1 MSDAEKTVSPATNE
15 TKLKKRSWRW
25 RFFRFVVVSFAA
37 LVTLFV
43 LFHAVENWRGKRAWE
58 QYRKEQEAKGVSFD
72 FNSVVPPPV
81 PDEQNFAMTPLLKPL
96 LDLNPPGF
104 HPRQK
109 DSNGVARANSI
120 SGLMPLP
127 INAAT
132 NWIHSRSWRLGN
144 RLNLEGW
151 QQDIFAST
159 NLQHRAEMSTPA
171 EDVLYALKQHDTALS
186 ELLMASQTR
195 PLSRFNVNYEE
206 ESKPAILLPHLAP
219 VKNMVEVLRMRAIAS
234 LAAGK
239 NESAFADVNLMLRLT
254 ESIESEPF
262 LISKL
267 VRIACVEMSV
277 TAIWEGLAGHSW
289 TEGQLK
295 ALQIRLSSC
304 DLIKD
309 GWHGF
314 EGERQAGNHTIE
326 FLRKYPHMMGRIGYN
341 SGGVNWPYAGGGE
354 RHWFKL
360 IPSGWFYFEQVNYN
374 TAYENFIMAA
384 ASRSKDQLDLKKLK
398 ETSKAMEREL
408 ADRNPWKAIS
418 RHRVL
423 SHLLL
428 PWVKNFAQ
436 KSVYA
441 QSTIDMAIV
450 AIGLE
455 HYYLKH
461 QGYPASLDALVPDY
475 VPVLPHDIAV
485 KSPFKYERQS
495 KEAFRLWSV
504 GWNQKDDG
512 GVLVMGTGNA
522 TVIKLEEGDWIWPRV
537 EKATA
542 AKPTAPAGAFE

>member
-1 MSDAEKTVSPATNE
+1 MSDTPTSAPASD
-15 TKLKKRSWRW
+15 TKPLPKKRSWRW
-25 RFFRFVVVSFAA
+25 RFFRFVVLGFFG

-43 LFHAVENWRGKRAWE
+43 LFHTVENWRGKRAWDK
-58 QYRKEQEAKGVSFD
+58 YRKEQEAKGVSFD
-72 FNSVVPPPV
+72 FNSIVPPPV
-81 PDEQNFAMTPLLKPL
+81 PDEKNFAMTPLLKPL
-96 LDLNPPGF
+96 LDLNPPGI
-104 HPRQK
+104 HPRQR

-127 INAAT
+127 INVAT
-132 NWIHSRSWRLGN
+132 NWLHPRSWRLGG
-144 RLNLEGW
+144 RLNLEGL

-159 NLQHRAEMSTPA
+159 NLPHRAEMSTPA
-171 EDVLYALKQHDTALS
+171 EDVLYALKQHDAALS
-186 ELLMASQTR
+186 ELFMASQSR

-219 VKNMVEVLRMRAIAS
+219 VKNIIEVLRMRAIAS

-239 NESAFADVNLMLRLT
+239 NEPAFSDVNLMLRLT
-254 ESIESEPF
+254 ESIDSEPF

-267 VRIACVEMSV
+267 VRIACIEMSV
-277 TAIWEGLAGHSW
+277 TAIWEGLVGHSW
-289 TEGQLK
+289 TEEQLK
-295 ALQIRLSSC
+295 ALQTRLSSY

-341 SGGVNWPYAGGGE
+341 SGGANWPYAAGGE
-354 RHWFKL
+354 KHWFKL

-374 TAYENFIMAA
+374 TAYVEFIMAA
-384 ASRSKDQLDLKKLK
+384 ASRTKDQVDLKKLK

-408 ADRNPWKAIS
+408 ADRNPWKAVS
-418 RHRVL
+418 KHRIL

-441 QSTIDMAIV
+441 QSTIDLAIV
-450 AIGLE
+450 AMGLE
-455 HYYLKH
+455 RYHLRH
-461 QGYPASLDALVPDY
+461 QDYPASLDALVPDY
-475 VPVLPHDIAV
+475 VLLLPQDIAV
-485 KSPFKYERQS
+485 KSPFKYERRS
-495 KEAFRLWSV
+495 KDAFSLWSV

-512 GVLVMGTGNA
+512 GVVAMGTGKA
-522 TVIKLEEGDWIWPRV
+522 TVIKLEEGDWTWPQV
-537 EKATA
+537 EKPPKT
-542 AKPTAPAGAFE
+542 KEGGFE